1 MNSNDLQNNI
11 LFRGMTDSELSEC
24 LSALSAQEKTYEKDE
39 IILHSGDRTDRM
51 GLVLLGSVTI
61 ESIDPWGSR
70 TILSHVGEGQFFA
83 ETYAMLPDEVLL
95 VDVRANET
103 CRILFLRVGD
113 LSEQPS
119 SGWKTKVLNN
129 ILTISLHKN
138 LALSGRSFHT
148 APKSARGRILA
159 YLSSVSLKM
168 HSREFDIP
176 FDRQQLA
183 DYLNLERTNMS
194 KELSKMK
201 KDGLIDFRKSHFR
214 LIG

>member
-1 MNSNDLQNNI
+1 MTLHDLQNNI
-11 LFRGMTDSELSEC
+11 LFRGMTDLELSEC

-70 TILSHVGEGQFFA
+70 TILSHVGKGQFFA

-168 HSREFDIP
+168 HCREFDIP